1 MGVAQHHDAVSW
13 VKLSIDGS
21 CNIKNMLCDWF
32 ITTIILFTVYIWFYC
47 YRGTEKQAVAYDY
60 AMRLSRGNYE
70 CQVLKIT
77 CWMCIF
83 VDFFFCRYM
92 YLIVNQN
99 LSLIDPLL
107 QILLSYLMNLK
118 EVFFFGP
125 ESGQWCLQETVSQT
139 ERGATKSDVL

>member
-1 MGVAQHHDAVSW
+1 MAPV
-13 VKLSIDGS
+13 
-21 CNIKNMLCDWF
+21 KNMLWLVHYNDHF
-32 ITTIILFTVYIWFYC
+32 IYSVYLILLLQRNRKTSCSLWLCNEALKGELRMSGIENNMLNVHFC
-47 YRGTEKQAVAYDY
+47 
-60 AMRLSRGNYE
+60 RL
-70 CQVLKIT
+70 
-77 CWMCIF
+77 
-83 VDFFFCRYM
+83 FFCRYM